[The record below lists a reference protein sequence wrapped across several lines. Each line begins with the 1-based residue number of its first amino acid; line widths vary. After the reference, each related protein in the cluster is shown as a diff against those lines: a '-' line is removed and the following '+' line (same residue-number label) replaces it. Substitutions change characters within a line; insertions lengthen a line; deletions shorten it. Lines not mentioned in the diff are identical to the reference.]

1 MNVAVKWKQV
11 GAQLN
16 FDPIGNYLNI
26 IEADRGKEGVES
38 CCQTMFQ
45 HWLKGSGE
53 QPATWGKLLE
63 VLKDC
68 GFLVLAS
75 DLEKALK
82 SRKVSARISCF
93 MGSLTIKGADKE
105 MHAKWLMISH
115 RKSCVVYMH
124 ILG

>member
-1 MNVAVKWKQV
+1 MDVAVKWKQV

-16 FDPIGNYLNI
+16 FDPSGNYLNI

-45 HWLKGSGE
+45 HWLKGYGE

-63 VLKDC
+63 ILRDC
-68 GFLVLAS
+68 DFRVLAS

-82 SRKVSARISCF
+82 SRKVSAF
-93 MGSLTIKGADKE
+93 KGYLVSWEALLLKVQT
-105 MHAKWLMISH
+105 
-115 RKSCVVYMH
+115 RKCMLSG
-124 ILG
+124 L